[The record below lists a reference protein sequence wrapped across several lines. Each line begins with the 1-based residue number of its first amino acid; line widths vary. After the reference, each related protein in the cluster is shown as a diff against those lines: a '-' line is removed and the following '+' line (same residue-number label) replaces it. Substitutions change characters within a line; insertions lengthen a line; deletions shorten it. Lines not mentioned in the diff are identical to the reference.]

1 MKGTV
6 VMAINEELN
15 EAQRRCRETAHIAMQ
30 EGDAREGVG

>member
-15 EAQRRCRETAHIAMQ
+15 EAQRRWRETAHITMQ